1 MGWTLIAVASALT
14 FAGLGFSG
22 RPPGVDLPQH
32 ALFLQRML
40 DGGSEVYETRWV
52 APYVL
57 LFLIAM
63 PVAALTDPAQ
73 GIWTAAAF
81 AIALLP
87 VGSAALASSLR
98 RSPALG
104 LFAYLGAFSTVTAW
118 GFASLILGAGVFG
131 IAAAAAVRYGRK
143 PGAVRGVLLAGA
155 IVLSYAAHGVA
166 CVITVIA
173 CWLLVLVWPARFR
186 VSQLWP
192 LLVGTG
198 ISLLLAS
205 VWLIGM
211 VQPSARSY
219 LATASEQEH
228 SALTRLLYLPLSVAQ
243 YGRAGTLFWL
253 WALLAVL
260 FVLAIAI
267 TARDFR
273 RVVVRARRLR
283 ARCSALSIPERTR
296 RSLKRHGILLAWI
309 ASVVAYFV
317 IPLWVGTTL
326 LVYPRAMIY
335 GAILAPLALLGRRSR
350 WIHRLGIVAI
360 VPVLAMIH
368 SATRETRAFAEHT
381 ECIDVLTQQVR
392 PHERLLSLHFG
403 TASPSY
409 TARVD
414 LHLAA
419 EIAARRHGMIGK
431 DFTDYGW
438 GPVTYRAGY
447 DRMIVPA
454 NVHRDARSYDHARH
468 GREFTAWL
476 LVGAPGN
483 VQQLVRSTF
492 GTDDALRT
500 TVCDAYALV
509 LDTSVVPRD
518 VPGEVFLPHFHP
530 EGSCSRAGHAAAL

>member
-1 MGWTLIAVASALT
+1 
-14 FAGLGFSG
+14 
-22 RPPGVDLPQH
+22 
-32 ALFLQRML
+32 
-40 DGGSEVYETRWV
+40 
-52 APYVL
+52 VL

-63 PVAALTDPAQ
+63 PIAALTDPAQ

-87 VGSAALASSLR
+87 VGSAALASSMR

-104 LFAYLGAFSTVTAW
+104 LFAYLAAFSTVTAW

-131 IAAAAAVRYGRK
+131 LAAAAAVRYGRK

-192 LLVGTG
+192 LLLGTG
-198 ISLLLAS
+198 ISLVLAT
-205 VWLIGM
+205 VWLVGM
-211 VQPSARSY
+211 VEPSARSY

-253 WALLAVL
+253 WGLLAVL
-260 FVLAIAI
+260 FVLAVAI
-267 TARDFR
+267 TIRDFR

-283 ARCSALSIPERTR
+283 ARCSALSNRERTR

-326 LVYPRAMIY
+326 LVYPRALIY
-335 GAILAPLALLGRRSR
+335 GAILAPLALLGRRSH
-350 WIHRLGIVAI
+350 WSHRLGIVAI

-381 ECIDVLTQQVR
+381 KCIDVLAQQVR

-454 NVHRDARSYDHARH
+454 NLHRDARSYVHARH

-518 VPGEVFLPHFHP
+518 VPGEIFLPHFHP